1 MGELRRRRAYETA
14 VALPERPAAFASP
27 KSEAAILELQRSAGN
42 AAVAVAHDVAKG
54 TIELAYDFLWTL
66 RDVVPFEYWMP
77 LISSLRAASMQVDTI
92 QANIATELAL
102 AESRRLRAETERIK
116 EERLAI
122 EAETARI
129 RDHKAGHPGSRPAE
143 RVQVLGEIA
152 GGLNDDVELTDRVFL
167 ARHPE
172 RQGNP
177 LRPEDPAD
185 AELIAEW
192 RTIRRTVVARVQG
205 SELAKVIRLAGSGS
219 SAVAESDKKAAVAG
233 AG

>member
-1 MGELRRRRAYETA
+1 MRRRKAPDVA
-14 VALPERPAAFASP
+14 VVQLTRSAAVPSPRP
-27 KSEAAILELQRSAGN
+27 EAAILQLQRSAGN

-66 RDVVPFEYWMP
+66 RDTIPFEYWMP
-77 LISSLRAASMQVDTI
+77 LIGSVRAASFQVDTI
-92 QANIATELAL
+92 QANIETELAL
-102 AESRRLRAETERIK
+102 AEARRLHAEAEAIK

-122 EAETARI
+122 EADTARI

-152 GGLNDDVELTDRVFL
+152 GGLSDDVELTDRVFL

-172 RQGNP
+172 RLGSP

-192 RTIRRTVVARVQG
+192 RTIRRTVVAQVLG
-205 SELAKVIRLAGSGS
+205 SELGKLVRLAGSGS
-219 SAVAESDKKAAVAG
+219 ATTAGMEKKGTPAG